1 MDKKY
6 FVLKALKNASLLD
19 KNKPQEHFSLS
30 RMQTKQYQMNQ
41 KSMLSS
47 VDADKQINERPSL
60 GFDFRHR
67 RNLSTDKQH
76 PGSDIRL
83 MFPKTS

>member
-19 KNKPQEHFSLS
+19 KSKPNDHFSLS
-30 RMQTKQYQMNQ
+30 RMHTKQYQINQ

-47 VDADKQINERPSL
+47 MDADRQAKDRSSL
-60 GFDFRHR
+60 GFDFRHK
-67 RNLSTDKQH
+67 RNFSTEKQH
-76 PGSDIRL
+76 AGSDLRI